1 MVYSSKKKPS
11 KADKDEAAKD
21 ALIAKWRARKSDYER
36 EATTYLSE
44 GKSAWAEFL
53 GSSPEEIENEVKRG
67 DKAYSHVSKYVQ
79 ASFYSRKPLVV
90 GTGDFD
96 GADSVGVTA
105 AYLAERLG
113 KRFTNSS
120 WFDESIEGSRDDY
133 VHTSRGLTR
142 VYVDTDWVSVPV
154 RTAVAPLKQLVLNQE
169 TQQPEEIILYFKADK
184 TQVDE
189 SEVKVDEKGPYVEE
203 TKQEIKAAC
212 PYLSHV
218 SYKDYFHTPKARIK
232 KMLTWEMYRLQMSLD
247 EIKERWGDEYEDLIE
262 TKDTDKAER
271 NKGFIDIYECWCK
284 AKETVVYLYLGG
296 SGCVLGKELDDPY
309 DLDGF
314 FPSVGPIVSSKLTD
328 KLWGVSDFTCYKD
341 KLDYLKSLDKRRKYL
356 STLLRRNGIGDGKHK
371 DNLILLNE
379 NQRDGDI
386 IFVDNYVDLVSDSQK
401 SEGLVKFFP
410 TAEYTA
416 AFNECTEAYFG
427 AKQEYY
433 EYFGLERLLA
443 AQDTGDTS
451 ADEAQL
457 TASLGLLYTSRHR
470 KFQTFILDNIKKL
483 IDLAV
488 RTLPMEVFK
497 QLVGYDFLPENHK
510 MNFEK
515 AYEVLQSDFDRAVRV
530 EIDLD
535 STIASSRESQV
546 QANMTLFN
554 TVTQSLGP
562 LTDIAQTK
570 PEFMAPLAS
579 IVMSAV
585 SKMQGSSAVN
595 DDLKQGFQQLI
606 QVASTP
612 PATEEE
618 PVDPMIAIKEQEVA
632 IKGMLAEHKVNIE
645 SQEQAFKQYI
655 ESEKQALAEQKAA
668 IDGQEKM
675 MQEQRLAQEQQTAM
689 TQKLMEIQQSMQ
701 EMKNDTMLEILKLQ
715 SANQQAANQ
724 PVQSQ
729 PVERPDNTAAIVTAL
744 AGVVQNMPQPVINVA
759 APQPTRRVGTIE
771 KNGNS
776 ARIVV
781 DEEGIE

>member
-1 MVYSSKKKPS
+1 MAYNKKKI
-11 KADKDEAAKD
+11 KTAKQEKDEAAKD
-21 ALIAKWRARKSDYER
+21 ALILKWKSRKADYER
-36 EATTYLSE
+36 EASTFIAE
-44 GKSAWAEFL
+44 GKNAWAEFL
-53 GSSPEEIENEVKRG
+53 GASPEEIEEDVKRG

-96 GADSVGVTA
+96 GSDTVGTTA

-113 KRFTNSS
+113 KRFVNAN

-133 VHTSRGLTR
+133 VHTSRGITR
-142 VYVDTDWVSVPV
+142 VYVDTDWVTVPV
-154 RTAVAPLKQLVLNQE
+154 RTAVAPLKEVVLNQE

-189 SEVKVDEKGPYVEE
+189 ALVKMDEKGPYVEE
-203 TKQEIKAAC
+203 SKQEIKAAC

-218 SYKDYFHTPKARIK
+218 SYKDYFHTPKAKGK
-232 KMLTWEMYRLQMSLD
+232 KMLTWEMYRLQMSL
-247 EIKERWGDEYEDLIE
+247 EEVKSRWPDQYEDLAE
-262 TKDTDKAER
+262 VKEADKAEA
-271 NKGFIDIYECWCK
+271 KKSYVDIYECWDK

-296 SGCVLGKELDDPY
+296 EGTILDKEIPDPY

-371 DNLILLNE
+371 DVLKGLNE
-379 NQRDGDI
+379 NQRDGDL
-386 IFVDNYVDLVSDSQK
+386 IFIDNFVDLVSDSQK
-401 SEGLVKFFP
+401 SEGLVKYFP
-410 TAEYTA
+410 VQEYVDA
-416 AFNECTEAYFG
+416 YSECNESYFTV
-427 AKQEYY
+427 KQEYY

-443 AQDTGDTS
+443 AQDSGDTS

-470 KFQTFILDNIKKL
+470 KFQTFILDNVKKL
-483 IDLAV
+483 IDLAIH
-488 RTLPMEVFK
+488 TLPEKVFK
-497 QLVGYDFLPENHK
+497 QLVGYDFLSEAHK
-510 MNFEK
+510 ANYEK
-515 AYEVLQSDFDRAVRV
+515 AYEILQSDFDRAIRI

-595 DDLKQGFQQLI
+595 DELKQGFQQLI

-612 PATEEE
+612 PTPEEE

-632 IKGMLAEHKVNIE
+632 IKGMLAEHKLNIE
-645 SQEQAFKQYI
+645 NQELAFKQFI
-655 ESEKQALAEQKAA
+655 ETEKQSLAQQKAA
-668 IDGQEKM
+668 VDGQEKM
-675 MQEQRLAQEQQTAM
+675 MQEQRLAQEQQSAM
-689 TQKLMEIQQSMQ
+689 TQKLMEMQQAMQ

-715 SANQQAANQ
+715 ASNQQAAMQ
-724 PVQSQ
+724 PVQQ
-729 PVERPDNTAAIVTAL
+729 PQEKPDNTAAIVTAL

-759 APQPTRRVGTIE
+759 APQPTRRVGTIQ
-771 KNGNS
+771 KSGDT